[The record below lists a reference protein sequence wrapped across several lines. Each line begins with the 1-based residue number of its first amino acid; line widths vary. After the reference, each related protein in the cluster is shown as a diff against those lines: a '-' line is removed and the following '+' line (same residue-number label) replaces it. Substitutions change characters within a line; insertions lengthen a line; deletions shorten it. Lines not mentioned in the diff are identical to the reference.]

1 MRQFIH
7 LSYSEKDKEKPN
19 ILTTI
24 ESAYLRLLLF
34 LQTKFTYGHSASD
47 SYHFSNVIKEK
58 VSLFLLIRSSED
70 KGTLPET
77 IITVNGRDLHLW
89 QFPFSRCSILKI
101 FILIQ
106 SHV

>member
-1 MRQFIH
+1 MNNNINETIHSFI
-7 LSYSEKDKEKPN
+7 LSSEKDKEKPN

-58 VSLFLLIRSSED
+58 VSLFLLIHSSED
-70 KGTLPET
+70 KGTLPDCKWKRFAFVAVSFFQMLN
-77 IITVNGRDLHLW
+77 IKKSS
-89 QFPFSRCSILKI
+89 F
-101 FILIQ
+101 
-106 SHV
+106 